1 MQKNNKILS
10 EAFTFDDVL
19 LQPAYSDI
27 LPSQVDVSSYLTK
40 NIKLNI
46 PLISSPMDTVTE
58 SSLAIAI
65 ALKGGMG
72 IIHKNMTIDDQVK
85 EVKKVK
91 RSQSTIIKDPVTLNK
106 NSTVKDALQIM
117 KKNKIGGIPIVD
129 ENNYL
134 HGIVTNRDIRFH
146 KDLKVKLSK
155 IMTSENLITAQNDTD
170 LFKAEQLLKKHK
182 IEKLPIVNT
191 KNILVGLV
199 TYKDILKNKSMP
211 DACKDRFGRLRV
223 GAAIGNELDY
233 EKRLNKLIGQGVDVI
248 VIDTA
253 HAHSKSVISL
263 CKKIKKNYEI
273 DLIVGNVATA
283 SAVKDLVSAGADAIK
298 VGIGPGSICT
308 TRIIAGVGVPQLSA
322 IIECS
327 KGLKESKIPLIAD
340 GGVRFSG
347 DIVKAISAGANVVMI
362 GSLLAGTKETPGE
375 IILYEGRKYKTY
387 RGMGSVEAMEK
398 GARDRYFQQ
407 NEKEKNKLVP
417 EGIVGRVPFKGDA
430 SEVLYQLVGGLKS
443 GMGYT
448 GSKDINNLK
457 ANTKFVKISNAA
469 SIEGHP
475 HNINITREAPNYSK
489 N

>member
-146 KDLKVKLSK
+146 KDIKVKLSK
-155 IMTSENLITAQNDTD
+155 IMTSENIITAQNDTD

-233 EKRLNKLIGQGVDVI
+233 EKRLNKLMGQGVDVI

-273 DLIVGNVATA
+273 DLIVGNVATS

-340 GGVRFSG
+340 GGIRFSG

-475 HNINITREAPNYSK
+475 HNINITREAPNYST

>member
-129 ENNYL
+129 KNNYL

-146 KDLKVKLSK
+146 KNLKVKLSK

-340 GGVRFSG
+340 GGIRFSG

-362 GSLLAGTKETPGE
+362 GSLLAGTKETPGD

>member
-58 SSLAIAI
+58 SSLSIAI

-129 ENNYL
+129 ENNHL

-327 KGLKESKIPLIAD
+327 KELKESKIPLIAD
-340 GGVRFSG
+340 GGIRFSG

-407 NEKEKNKLVP
+407 NEKDQNKLVP
-417 EGIVGRVPFKGDA
+417 EGIVGRVPFKGEA

-475 HNINITREAPNYSK
+475 HNINITREAPNYSR

>member
-146 KDLKVKLSK
+146 KDLKVKLSE
-155 IMTSENLITAQNDTD
+155 IMTSENLITAQNNTD

-273 DLIVGNVATA
+273 DLIVGNVATS

-340 GGVRFSG
+340 GGIRFSG

-362 GSLLAGTKETPGE
+362 GSLLAGTKETPGD

-448 GSKDINNLK
+448 GSKDINSLK

>member
-298 VGIGPGSICT
+298 VGIGPGSICS

-340 GGVRFSG
+340 GGIRFSG

-417 EGIVGRVPFKGDA
+417 EGIVGRVPFKGDV

>member
-58 SSLAIAI
+58 SYLAIAI

-340 GGVRFSG
+340 GGIRFSG

>member
-233 EKRLNKLIGQGVDVI
+233 EKRLNKLIRQGVDVI

-340 GGVRFSG
+340 GGIRFSG

-457 ANTKFVKISNAA
+457 VNTKFVKISNAA

>member
-72 IIHKNMTIDDQVK
+72 VIHKNMTIDDQVK

-340 GGVRFSG
+340 GGIRFSG

-430 SEVLYQLVGGLKS
+430 SEVIYQLVGGLKS

-457 ANTKFVKISNAA
+457 ANTKFAKISNAA

>member
-146 KDLKVKLSK
+146 KDLKVKLSE

-340 GGVRFSG
+340 GGIRFSG
-347 DIVKAISAGANVVMI
+347 AIVKAISAGANVVMI

-430 SEVLYQLVGGLKS
+430 SEVIYQLVGGLKS

-475 HNINITREAPNYSK
+475 HNINITREAPNYSR

>member
-146 KDLKVKLSK
+146 KDLKVKLSN

-340 GGVRFSG
+340 GGIRFSG

>member
-340 GGVRFSG
+340 GGIRFSG

>member
-27 LPSQVDVSSYLTK
+27 LPSQVDVSSYLTR

-72 IIHKNMTIDDQVK
+72 IIHKNMTIDDQVE

-340 GGVRFSG
+340 GGIRFSG
-347 DIVKAISAGANVVMI
+347 DIVKAISAGANIVMI

-448 GSKDINNLK
+448 GSKDINSLK
-457 ANTKFVKISNAA
+457 SNAKFVKISNAA

>member
-340 GGVRFSG
+340 GGIRFSG

-407 NEKEKNKLVP
+407 NEKDQNKLVP
-417 EGIVGRVPFKGDA
+417 EGIVGRVPFKGEA

-475 HNINITREAPNYSK
+475 HNINITREAPNYSR

>member
-146 KDLKVKLSK
+146 KDLKVKLSQ

-340 GGVRFSG
+340 GGIRFSG

>member
-146 KDLKVKLSK
+146 KDLKVKLSN

-340 GGVRFSG
+340 GGIRFSG

-417 EGIVGRVPFKGDA
+417 EGIVGRVPFKGDV

>member
-146 KDLKVKLSK
+146 KDLKVKLSN
-155 IMTSENLITAQNDTD
+155 IMTSENLITAKNDTD

-340 GGVRFSG
+340 GGIRFSG

>member
-58 SSLAIAI
+58 SSLAIAT

>member
-340 GGVRFSG
+340 GGIRFSG

-362 GSLLAGTKETPGE
+362 GSLLAGTKETPGD

-407 NEKEKNKLVP
+407 NEKDQNKLVP

-448 GSKDINNLK
+448 GSKDINSLK

>member
-1 MQKNNKILS
+1 MQKDNKILS
-10 EAFTFDDVL
+10 QAFTFDDVL
-19 LQPAYSDI
+19 LQPAYSDV
-27 LPSQVDVSSYLTK
+27 LPSQVDVSTYLTK

-72 IIHKNMTIDDQVK
+72 IIHKNMNIDDQAE

-91 RSQSTIIKDPVTLNK
+91 RSQSTIIKDPITLNK
-106 NSTVKDALQIM
+106 KSTVRDALQIM

-129 ENNYL
+129 EKNYL

-146 KDLKVKLSK
+146 KDGKIQLAK
-155 IMTSENLITAQNDTD
+155 IMTSKNLVTAHNDTD

-182 IEKLPIVNT
+182 IEKLPIVDK

-199 TYKDILKNKSMP
+199 TYRDILKNKSMP

-223 GAAIGNELDY
+223 GAAIGNEVNY
-233 EKRLNKLIGQGVDVI
+233 EKRLDNLIRVGVDVI

-263 CKKIKKNYEI
+263 CKKIKKNYDI

-322 IIECS
+322 ILECA
-327 KGLKESKIPLIAD
+327 KALKNSTVPLIAD
-340 GGVRFSG
+340 GGIRFSG

-375 IILYEGRKYKTY
+375 IILYQGRKYKNY

-398 GARDRYFQQ
+398 GARDRYFQE
-407 NEKEKNKLVP
+407 NENETNKLVP

-430 SEVLYQLVGGLKS
+430 SEILYQLVGGLKS

-448 GSKDINNLK
+448 GSKDINKLK
-457 ANTKFVKISNAA
+457 ANTKFVKITNAA